1 MAGFSFTKS
10 KIEPCAA
17 DDVDQLVGE
26 ESLELKALLANTDN
40 NVEKIAVPLAKS
52 KSDSKGT
59 YKRMKNLSY
68 DQLPDQLNNQLTTEQ
83 K

>member
-10 KIEPCAA
+10 KIEPCTA

-52 KSDSKGT
+52 KSDSKET
-59 YKRMKNLSY
+59 YKRIKNLSY
-68 DQLPDQLNNQLTTEQ
+68 DQLPDQLNNKLTTEQ